1 MLNYQ
6 TNREKD
12 FVEQAGIVFEQTGL
26 PRMSGRI
33 FGRLLIANP
42 PYQTFNEL
50 AEALMASKGSI
61 SSMTRLLIQ
70 IGLIER
76 FTIPGERHC
85 CLRLRP
91 DSLRNMIQR
100 GLEDEI
106 KMFRQL
112 AERGLDILAENAPP
126 ARTWLE
132 EMHTTYTFLE
142 GEFPALLES
151 YEELRKR
158 NKLPVRHALKK

>member
-12 FVEQAGIVFEQTGL
+12 FIEQAGIVFEQTGL

-42 PYQTFNEL
+42 PYQTLNEL

-76 FTIPGERHC
+76 FTIPGERRC
-85 CLRLRP
+85 CLRLRT
-91 DSLRNMIQR
+91 DSLRNTIQR

-112 AERGLDILAENAPP
+112 AENGLELLADNAPP

-132 EMHTTYTFLE
+132 EMHDTYTFLE
-142 GEFPALLES
+142 REFPALLER
-151 YEELRKR
+151 YEQVRKQ
-158 NKLPVRHALKK
+158 NKLPVRQALKK